1 MDGCDLCLAVVSVS
15 EWVADMG
22 MNSGLLVCVVRS
34 VSLCGAAVYFLDALP
49 LHEVSRTADAAAIAS
64 RQAIVRD
71 IVICDVFCCF
81 G

>member
-1 MDGCDLCLAVVSVS
+1 MCGLRTVSF
-15 EWVADMG
+15 
-22 MNSGLLVCVVRS
+22 
-34 VSLCGAAVYFLDALP
+34 CGAAVSFLDALP
-49 LHEVSRTADAAAIAS
+49 LHEVSRTADAAATAS